1 VRTIPDGFEV
11 HHSLVVTQAM
21 TVDFEVAGDD
31 KLGALHPVYA
41 TYWMAKHME
50 LVSRKI
56 ILPYLEEHEEGIGYR
71 VEVDHLA
78 SALPGMRVDV
88 TGVFERQVGNRVH
101 VACSAVSE
109 LGDVIG
115 RGATVQVILSR
126 TRLDDNLAAL
136 RHRWDSHLADVH
148 RADTRAGGER

>member
-1 VRTIPDGFEV
+1 MRTIPDGFET
-11 HHSLVVTQAM
+11 HHAVVVTEAM
-21 TVDFEVAGDD
+21 TVDFEVVDD
-31 KLGALHPVYA
+31 AKLGALHPVYA

-56 ILPYLEEHEEGIGYR
+56 ILPYLEEHEEGIGFR
-71 VEVDHLA
+71 VEVDHVA

-109 LGDVIG
+109 LGDIIG
-115 RGATVQVILSR
+115 RGATVQVILSK
-126 TRLDDNLAAL
+126 TRLEDNLAAL
-136 RHRWDSHLADVH
+136 QRRWDSYQAD
-148 RADTRAGGER
+148 AGGER